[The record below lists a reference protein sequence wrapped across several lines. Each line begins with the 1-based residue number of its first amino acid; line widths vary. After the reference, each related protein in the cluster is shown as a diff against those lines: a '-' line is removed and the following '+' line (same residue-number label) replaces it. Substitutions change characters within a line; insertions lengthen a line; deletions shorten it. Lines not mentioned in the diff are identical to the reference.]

1 MRLLTSGAVDA
12 ARAEAGPGVLDVY
25 EAVQQGDAER
35 AAQCVGK
42 LDLVQRRVC
51 MDLLKKLRS
60 ANRGVW
66 TWDNRERLRALAV
79 AGAGCQTGAAAAS
92 AWIAARDFTWAPAPD
107 ALLLDVLAER
117 APEWLADVAHR
128 LAERPR
134 SADISYELMAGLV
147 RLSGCAAPTTE
158 AYVHGWVFS
167 HFRGRRMSLIDGLRG
182 DPDLT
187 ELVAAFFVTPEVG
200 SYAQFTFPGEPG
212 ENTWPEAL
220 ALLTRDG
227 VLDRPTMVA
236 SCLARLLRG
245 GRQMDER
252 MFLRLL
258 GELALTREEQLAH
271 LADWTALAADAS
283 SPIAAHAQTVLGGL
297 ALDGGL
303 SDGRLADVT
312 RAVLF
317 RTEKKLV
324 RAQLVL
330 LGKVLKSRP
339 AAAGELLPAV
349 AEAFGHADT
358 DVQERALKLV
368 GRHTD
373 ALDRMQL
380 AELATAAELLTPGLR
395 GGAAEMLGQPIGE
408 EGELPYAYEEF
419 LPPATEWTP
428 VSPAG
433 ATPAEVAEDVS
444 VLLAGAPNDL
454 VTFER
459 ALDGLM
465 RQAARDRAALTDALR
480 PVVEAQRWWEH
491 IGSWIERQDS
501 FHFLASGIEIVVAA
515 VLGQLRMEVL
525 HRRVQ
530 HTSSGASATRGGP
543 AAVRDARCWEAAH
556 RIHSDPSPFLLATP
570 TDSSGALEAA
580 VLVERLE
587 EYTRLGAR
595 VGEMDFGQALLR
607 VRFEG
612 PSGIDGAAGAVAPPG
627 PEGPAG
633 DAQLSVL
640 AARADALGTSHG
652 TRLAQ
657 HLRGGSLPAPES
669 HREHREIYR
678 ARTVLVDL
686 GELPGLQERFGGPL
700 ARLGR
705 PVTPAEPDHSPVTHY
720 RHLLAVL
727 PAQPEL
733 VAARLLHF
741 MSGVACHN
749 FAPQQ
754 GYLAALAEAPGP
766 AGQAVHLSVA
776 YGLAARRPQDRLEAV
791 DALLVLAAR
800 GTLDPE
806 RLGADIAELAELTL
820 IKPGRFADG
829 LRAGAGTGAY
839 ATVWAILRTT
849 LPALLA
855 QESLPAK
862 ALGDFLELGADCA
875 ERCAA
880 RAGIPELTERASRAG
895 TSRVQNQ
902 ARRLHRALGG

>member
-1 MRLLTSGAVDA
+1 M
-12 ARAEAGPGVLDVY
+12 LDVY
-25 EAVQQGDAER
+25 EAIQQGKAEL
-35 AAQCVGK
+35 AAQYVVK
-42 LDLVQRRVC
+42 LDLAERRSC
-51 MDLLKKLRS
+51 MGLLKKLRS

-66 TWDNRERLRALAV
+66 NWQNRERTRALAV
-79 AGAGCQTGAAAAS
+79 AGAGCQTGAAAAA
-92 AWIAARDFTWAPAPD
+92 AWLASRDTLWTEPPH

-117 APEWLADVAHR
+117 DPAWLADVAHR

-134 SADISYELMAGLV
+134 SAGIPYDLMAGLV
-147 RLSGCAAPTTE
+147 GRSGCAAPTTE
-158 AYVHGWVFS
+158 SYVHGWMFS
-167 HFRGRRMSLIDGLRG
+167 HFRSRKGSLLTRLRH

-187 ELVAAFFVTPEVG
+187 RLMAAFFVTPDVG

-212 ENTWPEAL
+212 QNTWPEAL

-227 VLDRPTMVA
+227 VLDRPTMIA
-236 SCLARLLRG
+236 SSLARLLRG

-258 GELALTREEQLAH
+258 EELAPTRAEQLAH

-283 SPIAAHAQTVLGGL
+283 SPVAAHAQSVLGAL

-303 SDGRLADVT
+303 SDGRLADVS
-312 RAVLF
+312 RAMLF

-330 LGKVLKSRP
+330 LGKVLKARP
-339 AAAGELLPAV
+339 TAAGELLPAV
-349 AEAFGHADT
+349 AEAFAHPDT
-358 DVQERALKLV
+358 DAQERALKLV
-368 GRHTD
+368 GRHTE

-395 GGAAEMLGQPIGE
+395 GGAAEILGQAIGE
-408 EGELPYAYEEF
+408 GDELPYAYEEF
-419 LPPATEWTP
+419 LPPAPEWTP

-480 PVVEAQRWWEH
+480 PVVEGRRWWEH

-515 VLGQLRMEVL
+515 VLGRLRMEVL
-525 HRRVQ
+525 HRRAQ

-543 AAVRDARCWEAAH
+543 AAVHDARCWEAAH
-556 RIHSDPSPFLLATP
+556 RIHSDPSPFLLAPP
-570 TDSSGALEAA
+570 TDSSGAIEAA
-580 VLVERLE
+580 ILVERLE
-587 EYTRLGAR
+587 EYTRFGAR

-612 PSGIDGAAGAVAPPG
+612 PSGIDGATGAGVPSG
-627 PEGPAG
+627 PDGPAG
-633 DAQLSVL
+633 DAQLSAL

-657 HLRGGSLPAPES
+657 HLREGSLPAPAS
-669 HREHREIYR
+669 HREHREVYR

-686 GELPGLQERFGGPL
+686 GELPGLRERFSGPL

-749 FAPQQ
+749 FGPQQ
-754 GYLAALAEAPGP
+754 GYLPALAEAPGP

-800 GTLDPE
+800 GVLDPE
-806 RLGADIAELAELTL
+806 RLGADIAELSELTL

-839 ATVWAILRTT
+839 ATVWAILRSA
-849 LPALLA
+849 LPGLLT
-855 QESLPAK
+855 QENLPAK
-862 ALGDFLELGADCA
+862 ALGDFLEVGADCA
-875 ERCAA
+875 ERCGA
-880 RAGIPELTERASRAG
+880 RAEIPELTERAGRTG